1 MIASAYNL
9 LLAVGMDVKVVEV
22 ILQTGMTQNTIHC
35 RRAQHSISGD
45 AHYLET
51 ATTIQN
57 YITPF
62 LPRHY

>member
-22 ILQTGMTQNTIHC
+22 ILQTGMTQNTVHC
-35 RRAQHSISGD
+35 RSTQHSISGD

-51 ATTIQN
+51 ATT
-57 YITPF
+57 YTK
-62 LPRHY
+62 